1 FIPYMLAAAD
11 EAVKDSGLKLEG
23 DLLERTGVVVGSGMG
38 GLEGVENH
46 KMVLVEKGP
55 RRVSPFFIPGSIINI
70 APGMVSMRFGLMG
83 PNYGTVSACS
93 SAGHAIA
100 DAYRI
105 VERGDADVMLTGGT
119 ESTID
124 ELAMAGFNSLKAL
137 STRNDDPEHAS
148 RPFDKD
154 RDGFVMSEGAG
165 CIILEEL
172 EHALARGAK
181 IYAEIVGA
189 GMSADAYHVTAPA
202 PDGRGAALSMK
213 MALNSANLPL
223 ESVGYINAHATS
235 TDLGDVM
242 ETEAIKRLFGEHAY
256 KLAVS
261 STKSMHGHLLGAAA
275 AIESILTILA
285 LHHQTLP
292 PTINLENPDPACD
305 LDYVPNKPR
314 KVEGLEIALNNSFG
328 FGGTNA
334 TLAFKRYK
342 A

>member
-1 FIPYMLAAAD
+1 MNRRVVVTGLGLLSPLGLNVTENWEAVLAGRSGIGPITRFDASRLATHFAGEVKGFDPTTVMDPKDVKRYEMFIPYMLAAAD

-137 STRNDDPEHAS
+137 ST
-148 RPFDKD
+148 
-154 RDGFVMSEGAG
+154 
-165 CIILEEL
+165 
-172 EHALARGAK
+172 
-181 IYAEIVGA
+181 
-189 GMSADAYHVTAPA
+189 
-202 PDGRGAALSMK
+202 
-213 MALNSANLPL
+213 
-223 ESVGYINAHATS
+223 
-235 TDLGDVM
+235 
-242 ETEAIKRLFGEHAY
+242 
-256 KLAVS
+256 
-261 STKSMHGHLLGAAA
+261 
-275 AIESILTILA
+275 
-285 LHHQTLP
+285 
-292 PTINLENPDPACD
+292 
-305 LDYVPNKPR
+305 
-314 KVEGLEIALNNSFG
+314 
-328 FGGTNA
+328 
-334 TLAFKRYK
+334 
-342 A
+342 